1 MRVSDARRPNLL
13 FRNLAAKIASIPMI
27 LTALVVFVG
36 CTLWTVAFSFTGSRL
51 LPRWRWVGLDQYERL
66 WDTDRWIISIGN
78 LAIYGG
84 LMMVLSLA
92 LGFLL
97 AALLDQKI
105 RGENVFRTIFLY
117 PYALSFVVTGLTW
130 QWLLNPDFGVQ
141 KMVRDWGWETFE
153 FAPLASNEWAI
164 YGVLLAGLWQGTGLV
179 MVIMLAGVRGIDGEI
194 WKAARV
200 DGIPTWKT
208 YIFIVIPMMR
218 PIFVT
223 AIVLVATSIIKV
235 FDLIVAQTD
244 GGPGLST
251 EVPAKYVYD
260 MMFSSQNRG
269 QGFPTSTT
277 MLIFV
282 LIIIIPW
289 SIYEFGGKR
298 REH

>member
-1 MRVSDARRPNLL
+1 
-13 FRNLAAKIASIPMI
+13 MI
-27 LTALVVFVG
+27 MTAVVIFVG
-36 CTLWTVAFSFTGSRL
+36 CTLWTVAYSFTGSRL

-66 WDTDRWIISIGN
+66 WETDRWMISINN
-78 LAIYGG
+78 LILYGV
-84 LMMVLSLA
+84 LMMLFSLA

-130 QWLLNPDFGVQ
+130 QWLLNPDFGIQ
-141 KMVRDWGWETFE
+141 KLVRDLGWSTFE
-153 FAPLASNEWAI
+153 FAPLTNNDWAI
-164 YGVLLAGLWQGTGLV
+164 YGVLLAGLWQGSGLV
-179 MVIMLAGVRGIDGEI
+179 MVLMLAGLRGIDQDV

-200 DGIPTWKT
+200 DGISTWKT
-208 YIFIVIPMMR
+208 YIFIVLPMMR

-223 AIVLVATSIIKV
+223 AVVLVATGIIKI

-260 MMFSSQNRG
+260 MMFSSQNLG
-269 QGFPTSTT
+269 QGFAASTT
-277 MLIFV
+277 MLLVV
-282 LIIIIPW
+282 LVIIIPW
-289 SIYEFGGKR
+289 SFYEFGGR
-298 REH
+298 RDAK

>member
-1 MRVSDARRPNLL
+1 MSASKRPNFL
-13 FRNLAAKIASIPMI
+13 FQNLASKIASIPMI
-27 LTALVVFVG
+27 LTAVVIFVG
-36 CTLWTVAFSFTGSRL
+36 CTLWTVAYSFTGSRL

-66 WDTDRWIISIGN
+66 WETDRWMISINN
-78 LAIYGG
+78 LILYGV
-84 LMMVLSLA
+84 LMMLFSLA

-130 QWLLNPDFGVQ
+130 QWLLNPDFGIQ
-141 KMVRDWGWETFE
+141 KLVRDLGWSTFE
-153 FAPLASNEWAI
+153 FAPLTNNDWAI
-164 YGVLLAGLWQGTGLV
+164 YGVLLAGLWQGSGLV
-179 MVIMLAGVRGIDGEI
+179 MVLMLAGLRSIDQDV

-200 DGIPTWKT
+200 DGISTWKT
-208 YIFIVIPMMR
+208 YIFIVLPMMR

-223 AIVLVATSIIKV
+223 AVVLVATGIIKI

-260 MMFSSQNRG
+260 MMFSSQNLG
-269 QGFPTSTT
+269 QGFAASTT
-277 MLIFV
+277 MLLVV
-282 LIIIIPW
+282 LVIIIPW
-289 SIYEFGGKR
+289 SFYEFGGR
-298 REH
+298 RDAK

>member
-1 MRVSDARRPNLL
+1 MSASGRPNFL
-13 FRNLAAKIASIPMI
+13 FQNLASKVASIPMI
-27 LTALVVFVG
+27 LTAVVIFVG
-36 CTLWTVAFSFTGSRL
+36 CTLWTVAYSFTGSRL

-66 WDTDRWIISIGN
+66 WETDRWVISIN
-78 LAIYGG
+78 NMLLYGT
-84 LMMVLSLA
+84 LMMVFSLA

-130 QWLLNPDFGVQ
+130 QWLLNPDFGIQ
-141 KMVRDWGWETFE
+141 KLVRDLGWATFE
-153 FAPLASNEWAI
+153 FAPLTNSDWAI
-164 YGVLLAGLWQGTGLV
+164 YGVLLAGLWQGSGLV
-179 MVIMLAGVRGIDGEI
+179 MVLMLAGLRGIDQDV

-200 DGIPTWKT
+200 DGISTWKT
-208 YIFIVIPMMR
+208 YIFIVLPMMR

-223 AIVLVATSIIKV
+223 AVVLVATGIIKI

-260 MMFSSQNRG
+260 LMFKNSNLG
-269 QGFPTSTT
+269 QGFAASTT
-277 MLIFV
+277 MLLVV
-282 LIIIIPW
+282 LVIIIPW
-289 SIYEFGGKR
+289 SFYEFGGR
-298 REH
+298 RDAK

>member
-1 MRVSDARRPNLL
+1 MAEFKRPISIL
-13 FRNLAAKIASIPMI
+13 RNPASKIASIPMV
-27 LTALVVFVG
+27 LTAVVIFVG
-36 CTLWTVAFSFTGSRL
+36 CTLWTVAYSFTGSKL
-51 LPRWRWVGLDQYERL
+51 LPRWRWVGMDQYERL

-78 LAIYGG
+78 LAIYGT
-84 LMMVLSLA
+84 LMMILSLA

-105 RGENVFRTIFLY
+105 RGENIFRTIFLY

-141 KMVRDWGWETFE
+141 KLVRDMGWETFQ
-153 FAPLASNEWAI
+153 FAPLANSDWAI

-179 MVIMLAGVRGIDGEI
+179 MVIMLAGLRGIDQEV
-194 WKAARV
+194 WKASRV

-208 YIFIVIPMMR
+208 YIYIVIPMMR

-223 AIVLVATSIIKV
+223 AVVLVATGIIKI

-260 MMFSSQNRG
+260 MMFSSQNLG
-269 QGFPTSTT
+269 QGFAASTT
-277 MLIFV
+277 MLLVV
-282 LIIIIPW
+282 LALIIPW
-289 SIYEFGGKR
+289 SIYEFGGR
-298 REH
+298 RNEH

>member
-1 MRVSDARRPNLL
+1 SKRPNFL
-13 FRNLAAKIASIPMI
+13 FQNLASKIASIPMI
-27 LTALVVFVG
+27 LTAVVIFVG
-36 CTLWTVAFSFTGSRL
+36 CTLWTVAYSFTGSRL

-66 WDTDRWIISIGN
+66 WETDRWMISINN
-78 LAIYGG
+78 LILYGV
-84 LMMVLSLA
+84 LMMLFSLA

-130 QWLLNPDFGVQ
+130 QWLLNPDFGIQ
-141 KMVRDWGWETFE
+141 KLVRDLGWSTFE
-153 FAPLASNEWAI
+153 FAPLTNNDWAI
-164 YGVLLAGLWQGTGLV
+164 YGVLLAGLWQGSGLV
-179 MVIMLAGVRGIDGEI
+179 MVLMLAGLRGIDQDV

-200 DGIPTWKT
+200 DGISTWKT
-208 YIFIVIPMMR
+208 YIFIVLPMMR

-223 AIVLVATSIIKV
+223 AVVLVATGIIKI

-260 MMFSSQNRG
+260 MMFSSQNLG
-269 QGFPTSTT
+269 QGFAASTT
-277 MLIFV
+277 MLLVV
-282 LIIIIPW
+282 LVIIIPW
-289 SIYEFGGKR
+289 SFYEFGGR
-298 REH
+298 RDAK

>member
-1 MRVSDARRPNLL
+1 
-13 FRNLAAKIASIPMI
+13 MI
-27 LTALVVFVG
+27 LTAVVIFVG
-36 CTLWTVAFSFTGSRL
+36 CTLWTVAYSFTGSRL

-66 WDTDRWIISIGN
+66 WETDRWMISINN
-78 LAIYGG
+78 LILYGV
-84 LMMVLSLA
+84 LMMLFSLA

-141 KMVRDWGWETFE
+141 KLVRDLGWSTFE
-153 FAPLASNEWAI
+153 FAPLTNNDWAI
-164 YGVLLAGLWQGTGLV
+164 YGVLLAGLWQGSGLV
-179 MVIMLAGVRGIDGEI
+179 MVLMLAGLRGIDQDV

-200 DGIPTWKT
+200 DGISTWKT
-208 YIFIVIPMMR
+208 YIFIVLPMMR

-223 AIVLVATSIIKV
+223 AVVLVATGIIKI

-260 MMFSSQNRG
+260 MMFSSQNLG
-269 QGFPTSTT
+269 QGFAASTT
-277 MLIFV
+277 MLLVV
-282 LIIIIPW
+282 LVIIIPW
-289 SIYEFGGKR
+289 SVYEFGGR
-298 REH
+298 RDAK

>member
-1 MRVSDARRPNLL
+1 MSVSKRPNFL
-13 FRNLAAKIASIPMI
+13 FQNLASKIASIPMI
-27 LTALVVFVG
+27 LTAVVIFVG

-66 WDTDRWIISIGN
+66 WETDRWMISINN
-78 LAIYGG
+78 LILYGV
-84 LMMVLSLA
+84 LMMLFSLA

-130 QWLLNPDFGVQ
+130 QWLLNPDFGIQ
-141 KMVRDWGWETFE
+141 KLVRDLGWSTFE
-153 FAPLASNEWAI
+153 FAPLTNNDWAI
-164 YGVLLAGLWQGTGLV
+164 YGVLLAGLWQGSGLV
-179 MVIMLAGVRGIDGEI
+179 MVLMLAGLRGIDQDV

-200 DGIPTWKT
+200 DGISTWKT
-208 YIFIVIPMMR
+208 YIFIVLPMMR

-223 AIVLVATSIIKV
+223 AVVLVATGIIKI

-260 MMFSSQNRG
+260 MMFSSQNLG
-269 QGFPTSTT
+269 QGFAASTT
-277 MLIFV
+277 MLLVV
-282 LIIIIPW
+282 LVIIIPW
-289 SIYEFGGKR
+289 SFYEFGGR
-298 REH
+298 RDAK

>member
-1 MRVSDARRPNLL
+1 MSVSKRPNFL
-13 FRNLAAKIASIPMI
+13 FQNLASKIASIPMI
-27 LTALVVFVG
+27 LTAVVIFVG
-36 CTLWTVAFSFTGSRL
+36 CTLWTVAYSFTGSRL

-66 WDTDRWIISIGN
+66 WETDRWMISINN
-78 LAIYGG
+78 LILYGV
-84 LMMVLSLA
+84 LMMLFSLA

-130 QWLLNPDFGVQ
+130 QWLLNPDFGIQ
-141 KMVRDWGWETFE
+141 KLVRDLGWSTFE
-153 FAPLASNEWAI
+153 FAPLTNNDWAI
-164 YGVLLAGLWQGTGLV
+164 YGVLLAGLWQGSGLV
-179 MVIMLAGVRGIDGEI
+179 MVLMLAGLRGIDQDV

-200 DGIPTWKT
+200 DGIATWKT
-208 YIFIVIPMMR
+208 YIFIVLPMMR

-223 AIVLVATSIIKV
+223 AVVLVATGIIKI

-260 MMFSSQNRG
+260 MMFSSQNLG
-269 QGFPTSTT
+269 QGFAASTT
-277 MLIFV
+277 MLLVV
-282 LIIIIPW
+282 LVIIIPW
-289 SIYEFGGKR
+289 SFYEFGGR
-298 REH
+298 RDAK

>member
-1 MRVSDARRPNLL
+1 
-13 FRNLAAKIASIPMI
+13 MI
-27 LTALVVFVG
+27 LTAVVIFVG
-36 CTLWTVAFSFTGSRL
+36 CTLWTVAYSFTGSRL

-66 WDTDRWIISIGN
+66 WETDRWMISINN
-78 LAIYGG
+78 LFLYGV
-84 LMMVLSLA
+84 LMMLFSLA

-130 QWLLNPDFGVQ
+130 QWLLNPDFGIQ
-141 KMVRDWGWETFE
+141 KLVRDLGWSTFE
-153 FAPLASNEWAI
+153 FAPLTNNDWAI
-164 YGVLLAGLWQGTGLV
+164 YGVLLAGLWQGSGLV
-179 MVIMLAGVRGIDGEI
+179 MVLMLAGLRGIDQDV

-200 DGIPTWKT
+200 DGISTWKT
-208 YIFIVIPMMR
+208 YIFIVLPMMR

-223 AIVLVATSIIKV
+223 AVVLVATGIIKI

-260 MMFSSQNRG
+260 MMFSSQNLG
-269 QGFPTSTT
+269 QGFAASTT
-277 MLIFV
+277 MLLVV
-282 LIIIIPW
+282 LVIIIPW
-289 SIYEFGGKR
+289 SFYEFGGR
-298 REH
+298 RDAK

>member
-1 MRVSDARRPNLL
+1 
-13 FRNLAAKIASIPMI
+13 MI
-27 LTALVVFVG
+27 LTALVIFVG
-36 CTLWTVAFSFTGSRL
+36 CTLWTVAYSFTGSRL

-66 WDTDRWIISIGN
+66 WETDRWMISINN
-78 LAIYGG
+78 LILYGV
-84 LMMVLSLA
+84 LMMLFSLA

-130 QWLLNPDFGVQ
+130 QWLLNPDFGIQ
-141 KMVRDWGWETFE
+141 KLVRDLGWSTFE
-153 FAPLASNEWAI
+153 FAPLTNNDWAI
-164 YGVLLAGLWQGTGLV
+164 YGVLLAGLWQGSGLV
-179 MVIMLAGVRGIDGEI
+179 MVLMLAGLRGIDQDV

-200 DGIPTWKT
+200 DGISTWKT
-208 YIFIVIPMMR
+208 YIFIVLPMMR

-223 AIVLVATSIIKV
+223 AVVLVATGIIKI

-260 MMFSSQNRG
+260 MMFSSQNLG
-269 QGFPTSTT
+269 QGFAASTT
-277 MLIFV
+277 MLLVV
-282 LIIIIPW
+282 LVIIIPW
-289 SIYEFGGKR
+289 SFYEFGGR
-298 REH
+298 RDAK

>member
-1 MRVSDARRPNLL
+1 MSASKRQNFL
-13 FRNLAAKIASIPMI
+13 FQNLASKIASIPMI
-27 LTALVVFVG
+27 LTAVVIFVG
-36 CTLWTVAFSFTGSRL
+36 CTLWTVAYSFTGSRL

-66 WDTDRWIISIGN
+66 WETDRWMISINN
-78 LAIYGG
+78 LILYGV
-84 LMMVLSLA
+84 LMMLFSLA

-130 QWLLNPDFGVQ
+130 QWLLNPDFGIQ
-141 KMVRDWGWETFE
+141 KLVRDLGWSTFE
-153 FAPLASNEWAI
+153 FAPLTNNDWAI
-164 YGVLLAGLWQGTGLV
+164 YGVLLAGLWQGSGLV
-179 MVIMLAGVRGIDGEI
+179 LVLMLAGLRGIDQDV

-200 DGIPTWKT
+200 DGISTWKT
-208 YIFIVIPMMR
+208 YIFIVLPMMR

-223 AIVLVATSIIKV
+223 AVVLVATGIIKI

-260 MMFSSQNRG
+260 MMFSSQNLG
-269 QGFPTSTT
+269 QGFAASTT
-277 MLIFV
+277 MLLVV
-282 LIIIIPW
+282 LVIIIPW
-289 SIYEFGGKR
+289 SFYEFGGR
-298 REH
+298 RDAK